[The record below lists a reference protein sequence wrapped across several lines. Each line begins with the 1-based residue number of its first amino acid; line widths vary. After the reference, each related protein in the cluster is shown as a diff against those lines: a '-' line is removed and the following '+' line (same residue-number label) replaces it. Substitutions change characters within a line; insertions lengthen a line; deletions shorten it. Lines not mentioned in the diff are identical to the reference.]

1 MPRPRGET
9 GYGQRAPKETWKD
22 RTQGPLG
29 TDSFGAKT
37 AQRAHYAVTMAE
49 LSQAMDRPGAVA
61 ALTNAG
67 PEAYRYWTHLAQEVG
82 RTAEVPPAK
91 ACSADSSAPSDQ
103 NVSVEPKEETNDG
116 PEETEK
122 TADSESTAQASGNQR
137 TADRDERNETGKE
150 KRGVNRTCLL
160 YTSPSPRDRG

>member
-1 MPRPRGET
+1 MRRRLRLSAFAGASASAVVRFRGCGCPST
-9 GYGQRAPKETWKD
+9 SSDPKLQRQQCLNARQTPPQSTEAAA
-22 RTQGPLG
+22 RAAGISLG
-29 TDSFGAKT
+29 EAQT

-49 LSQAMDRPGAVA
+49 LSQAMDRLGAVV

-67 PEAYRYWTHLAQEVG
+67 PEAYRYWKHLAQEVG

-116 PEETEK
+116 PE
-122 TADSESTAQASGNQR
+122 
-137 TADRDERNETGKE
+137 
-150 KRGVNRTCLL
+150 
-160 YTSPSPRDRG
+160 